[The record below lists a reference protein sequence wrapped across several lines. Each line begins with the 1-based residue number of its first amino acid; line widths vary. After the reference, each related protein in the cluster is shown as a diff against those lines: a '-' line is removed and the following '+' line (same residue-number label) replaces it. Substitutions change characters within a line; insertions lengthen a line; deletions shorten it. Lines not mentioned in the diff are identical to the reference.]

1 MDSVA
6 KFGEVLSRGTYPVTV
21 NEVGALNDDRLRPLV
36 EMFKNAIETQTAR
49 SKFVRKVS
57 YTEIPSLSAC
67 ILTSNP
73 QPLSDAGYRRR
84 VIPIPFTRDDEH
96 TDEEMKSFQ
105 ELISEKVSTN
115 LHILGDFA
123 ANYILDNQHELIQ
136 DTKVIDWKYISKMV
150 FEALQ

>member
-57 YTEIPSLSAC
+57 YTEILLYLPAYSQAIRSHY
-67 ILTSNP
+67 LT
-73 QPLSDAGYRRR
+73 QD
-84 VIPIPFTRDDEH
+84 
-96 TDEEMKSFQ
+96 TDEE
-105 ELISEKVSTN
+105 
-115 LHILGDFA
+115 
-123 ANYILDNQHELIQ
+123 
-136 DTKVIDWKYISKMV
+136 
-150 FEALQ
+150 